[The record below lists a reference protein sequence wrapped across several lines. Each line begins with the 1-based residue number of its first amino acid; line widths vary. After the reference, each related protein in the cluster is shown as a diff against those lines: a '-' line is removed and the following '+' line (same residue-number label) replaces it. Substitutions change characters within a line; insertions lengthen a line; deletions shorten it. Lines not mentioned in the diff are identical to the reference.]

1 MEQDNKET
9 KFCPC
14 CGEEILKTAK
24 KCRFCGE
31 WLKES
36 ETSENAQTKKLGF
49 FEKLKTY
56 KESTPVKILRITFNI
71 INGLVALL
79 IGGGLGLSANSGE
92 LAIGLAVIIYIA
104 LCLSTYFYFLPTYIA
119 DINNHRKTTT
129 ILIINLFFGETVI
142 GWFIPLIWALN
153 DENLALDVNINKK

>member
-1 MEQDNKET
+1 MELNDDS

-14 CGEEILKTAK
+14 CGEKILKTAK

-31 WLKES
+31 WLKEP
-36 ETSENAQTKKLGF
+36 ETPEITQIKKQSF
-49 FEKLKTY
+49 FEKLKNY

-71 INGLVALL
+71 INGLIALL
-79 IGGGLGLSANSGE
+79 IGGGLGLAANDGTV
-92 LAIGLAVIIYIA
+92 AAGLVAIIYIA

-119 DINNHRKTTT
+119 DINHHRKTTT

-142 GWFIPLIWALN
+142 GWIIPLIWALN
-153 DENLALDVNINKK
+153 DENLAVDVNINRKQ

>member
-1 MEQDNKET
+1 MELNDDS

-14 CGEEILKTAK
+14 CGEKILKTAK

-36 ETSENAQTKKLGF
+36 ETPEVIQIKKQGF
-49 FEKLKTY
+49 FEKIKNY

-71 INGLVALL
+71 INGLIALL
-79 IGGGLGLSANSGE
+79 IGGGLGLAANDGTVAAV
-92 LAIGLAVIIYIA
+92 LVVIIHIA

-129 ILIINLFFGETVI
+129 ILIVNLFFGETVI
-142 GWFIPLIWALN
+142 GWIIPLIWALN
-153 DENLALDVNINKK
+153 DENLAVDVNINRK